1 MMSAEFQLFFNDKK
15 WYIDHKD
22 KIANKIKT
30 LNPYIKKNDSAY
42 LLSGIGSISNKG
54 DWPFDVRFFFEDK
67 RIFIEISAHPL
78 SIEKDL
84 KALFTWLR
92 KQTGIVILD
101 EDGELAG

>member
-1 MMSAEFQLFFNDKK
+1 MFA
-15 WYIDHKD
+15 
-22 KIANKIKT
+22 
-30 LNPYIKKNDSAY
+30 
-42 LLSGIGSISNKG
+42 
-54 DWPFDVRFFFEDK
+54 FFFEDK

-101 EDGELAG
+101 EDGELAGW